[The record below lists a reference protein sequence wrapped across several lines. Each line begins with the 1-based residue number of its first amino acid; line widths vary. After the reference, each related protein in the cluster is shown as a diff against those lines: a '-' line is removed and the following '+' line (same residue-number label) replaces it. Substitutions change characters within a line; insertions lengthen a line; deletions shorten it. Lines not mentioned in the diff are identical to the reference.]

1 MDSKIGVALG
11 IFIILFASSLV
22 VLVLGEEE
30 VETNEAKP
38 HFHAGDPL
46 WMAYTVELAENPDL
60 SLAPPA

>member
-46 WMAYTVELAENPDL
+46 FQG
-60 SLAPPA
+60 